1 MATAKKA
8 AAKPAKKAAAKAP
21 APSQDKQKLEN
32 EPKAPKAEKP
42 KKREDLNT
50 VDEDFVYPHEADPRR
65 SLPGGVYLDQVQ
77 REKAEIARAKAEGR
91 EPDLDNPPA
100 AAGTPLVSKKQF
112 LNAGGSYFPNAADLP
127 VTTQPV
133 VKD

>member
-8 AAKPAKKAAAKAP
+8 VAKKAAAKKAP
-21 APSQDKQKLEN
+21 APKLEN
-32 EPKAPKAEKP
+32 EPKKPKKP

-50 VDEDFVYPHEADPRR
+50 VEEDFVYPHEADPRR
-65 SLPGGVYLDQVQ
+65 ALPGGVYLDQVQ

-127 VTTQPV
+127 VTTQHV